1 MRTNTPV
8 TQRERDYPAGQLL
21 VSQTDERGLITHCNQ
36 GFVNVSGYSYEELL
50 GQPHNLVRHP
60 DMPQEAFKDMWQTIG
75 HGRPWSGV
83 VKNRC
88 KNGDHYWVHANV
100 SPVMENG
107 KPKGYISVR
116 MKPTREQISDAE
128 ALYARITA
136 ERGRRPSVKLHAGG
150 VRRVGITDLPA
161 RIHRL
166 SLWQRMAIAMFTFVL
181 AVLLPGVLG
190 LSGASLLG
198 TQAGVSLFMVC
209 ATLLWFH
216 KTVSQCLDD
225 ATRLA
230 GQVAGCNLD
239 GNLSFNPRNPLGA
252 LNRNL
257 WLINLNMRAI
267 VSDVRAE
274 VAGMSSAT
282 VEIATGGS
290 DLSARTE
297 SQASSLQQTAAAI
310 EQLTASVRQTAAG
323 ARGVASMGAKTS
335 DVAEHGVQSVQ
346 ELHSTMTLISAS
358 SQRVGEII
366 TLIESLA
373 FQTNILALNAAV
385 EAARAGDQGRGFAVV
400 ASEVRS
406 LAQRSAGAAKEIR
419 QVIGASREDVVKGV
433 ERTDEAHAAIGN
445 VLDSVRSVR
454 TQLDEITRNTDEQA
468 QGLAQVNE
476 AVNHLDGVTQQ
487 NAALAEQSAA
497 ACEALQL
504 RGGTLMRAV
513 QIFRMASAQSAQ
525 PTTS

>member
-1 MRTNTPV
+1 MRTNLPV
-8 TQRERDYPAGQLL
+8 TQRECDYPAQELL

-60 DMPQEAFKDMWQTIG
+60 DMPEEAFKDMWQTIG
-75 HGRPWSGV
+75 RGRPWSGV

-100 SPVMENG
+100 SPVLENG
-107 KPKGYISVR
+107 KPRGYISVR
-116 MKPTREQISDAE
+116 MKPTPQQVSDAE
-128 ALYARITA
+128 ALYARIIS
-136 ERGRRPSVKLHAGG
+136 ERGRRPTLKLHAGG
-150 VRRVGITDLPA
+150 VRKVGVADLPS

-166 SLWQRMAIAMFTFVL
+166 SLGQRMAIAMFVFAL
-181 AVLLPGVLG
+181 AVLQPGVLG
-190 LSGASLLG
+190 LTGATLLA
-198 TQAGVSLFMVC
+198 TQAGVSLVMVC
-209 ATLLWFH
+209 VTLLWFRAA
-216 KTVSQCLDD
+216 VSRPLDRV
-225 ATRLA
+225 TQLA
-230 GQVAGCNLD
+230 RQVAGCNLD
-239 GNLSFNPRNPLGA
+239 GTLSFDPRSPLGA
-252 LNRNL
+252 LMRNL
-257 WLINLNMRAI
+257 WLVNLNMRAI

-274 VAGMSSAT
+274 VRGMSVAT
-282 VEIATGGS
+282 TEIATGGN

-297 SQASSLQQTAAAI
+297 AQASSLQQTAAAM
-310 EQLTASVRQTAAG
+310 EQLTASMHQTATG
-323 ARGVASMGAKTS
+323 ARSVAATGTKTCE
-335 DVAEHGVQSVQ
+335 VAENGGQSVQ
-346 ELHSTMTLISAS
+346 ELHSTMDLISTS
-358 SQRVGEII
+358 SNRVGEII

-406 LAQRSAGAAKEIR
+406 LAQRSAAAAKDIR
-419 QVIGASREDVVKGV
+419 QVIGASQEDVVKGV
-433 ERTDEAHAAIGN
+433 KRTDEAHSAIDK

-454 TQLDEITRNTDEQA
+454 SQLDEITRNTDEQA

-513 QIFRMASAQSAQ
+513 QIFRIASAG
-525 PTTS
+525 